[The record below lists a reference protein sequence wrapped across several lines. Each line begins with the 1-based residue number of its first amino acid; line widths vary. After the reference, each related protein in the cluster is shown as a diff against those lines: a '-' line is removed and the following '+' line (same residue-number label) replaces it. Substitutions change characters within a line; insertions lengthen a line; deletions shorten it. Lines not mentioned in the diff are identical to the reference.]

1 MVNKRNKII
10 YKCVITLILLMI
22 TVASIAPFIYLA
34 VTAFVSDMSLVFK
47 NGIALKNHFVY
58 YYFGIAF
65 CDGGVWCAN
74 V

>member
-34 VTAFVSDMSLVFK
+34 VTSFVSDMSLVFK
-47 NGIALKNHFVY
+47 RNSIKDNT
-58 YYFGIAF
+58 
-65 CDGGVWCAN
+65 
-74 V
+74 